1 MTSRRES
8 VLSLKPT
15 VVLADTTTGP
25 AEAIDQIRDAGI
37 PLVVVDP
44 AKGLDDVERRIDTV
58 AEALGVPAAGTELKK
73 RTESRI
79 AAVQKTI
86 PDHADGKKPR
96 VAFLYLRGSASVYL
110 LGGAESGASS
120 LLEAAGA
127 VDAGKASGLNNYFT
141 AITSEA
147 LAKAAPD
154 AILLMSKGLDSVG
167 GMDGLVKIPGIAETP
182 AGMDCRVRSDR
193 RRRAADL
200 RPAHRPGARRDRR
213 AAAPEG
219 RQGPVTTS
227 YEERTGSCSPRR
239 TPPCGRSESRRPQ
252 VPAQQSVRA
261 HRRRLLS
268 RCSPGVCSPP
278 RSVRTPSPSG
288 RPQLAPAPD
297 RAGGQPLDRGRES
310 VLERPAPPRRPR
322 APRRRLAGCA
332 GALMQGVFGNPLAEP
347 GVIGISAGAAV
358 GAVASIA
365 LGLTFFSATGRS
377 PSSRSSPVSP
387 PSCSSIRS
395 RAPAAGPRS

>member
-1 MTSRRES
+1 MRITQDFAPRGPRGPGSGQAFGRRPVRGRAGAALTAAMALALLLTGCGGGNGSASAGPKGAQSSADADRVEPLAAAPAPKLPVTVDSADGTKVTVDSTDRIVPLTGSLSEIVFTLGFGKQVVARDITATFEQAEKLPVVTRAHDVSAES

-44 AKGLDDVERRIDTV
+44 AKGLDDVGRRIDAV
-58 AEALGVPAAGTELKK
+58 AEALGVPAAGSELKA

-127 VDAGKASGLNNYFT
+127 VDAGKASGLNKDFT

-182 AGMDCRVRSDR
+182 AGMDRRVVSIDDGVLLNYGPRTDR
-193 RRRAADL
+193 VLAEIVEQL
-200 RPAHRPGARRDRR
+200 Y
-213 AAAPEG
+213 PEG
-219 RQGPVTTS
+219 GK
-227 YEERTGSCSPRR
+227 
-239 TPPCGRSESRRPQ
+239 GR
-252 VPAQQSVRA
+252 
-261 HRRRLLS
+261 
-268 RCSPGVCSPP
+268 
-278 RSVRTPSPSG
+278 
-288 RPQLAPAPD
+288 
-297 RAGGQPLDRGRES
+297 
-310 VLERPAPPRRPR
+310 
-322 APRRRLAGCA
+322 
-332 GALMQGVFGNPLAEP
+332 
-347 GVIGISAGAAV
+347 
-358 GAVASIA
+358 
-365 LGLTFFSATGRS
+365 
-377 PSSRSSPVSP
+377 
-387 PSCSSIRS
+387 
-395 RAPAAGPRS
+395 